1 MGSDDD
7 FFVIRKFGALN
18 ARVILRMQDQISELS
33 EQLDAEDAF
42 CRQNKWHAGDRRA
55 DPSVERQRLLDEIT
69 RLLERYSTLHAAI
82 RRGNQ
87 VG

>member
-18 ARVILRMQDQISELS
+18 ARVILRMQDQISQLS
-33 EQLDAEDAF
+33 EQLDAEDAL
-42 CRQNKWHAGDRRA
+42 CCQNQWHAGDRRA
-55 DPSVERQRLLDEIT
+55 DPSVKRQRLLDEIT
-69 RLLERYSTLHAAI
+69 QLLERYSTLHVAI
-82 RRGNQ
+82 CREKQ